1 MNFEF
6 SDEQQAIQKLVRE
19 FAEKEI
25 APTVQERD
33 EKAEFS
39 REIFDKIGELGLC
52 GIFFPEEYGGSDGS
66 YVSYILANEE
76 LSKVDDAVAAGYAS
90 SISLCAWPIWKFG
103 TEEQKKKYLTPL
115 AEGTK
120 LGAFGLTE
128 PNAGSDAAR
137 QQSTAVRKGDHYI
150 LNGSK
155 IFITNGG
162 EADIYVVF
170 AMTDKTKG
178 TKGISAFILEK
189 GMEGFTFGKEEQK
202 MGIHASKTRELIFQD
217 VKVPEKIF
225 SVKEGKGFQKSL
237 WQGHRWRPYRC
248 CMPRGLGIAGAALEA
263 AIKYSKEREQFGK
276 PVCKFQSISFM
287 LADMATKLDAARL
300 LVYRAA
306 ALKEQGKPCT
316 KESCMA
322 KLYATDAAM
331 SIATDA
337 VQILGGYG
345 YIREYPVERLMRD
358 AKITQIY
365 EGTNQIQRLIISGQL
380 FTVNRSY
387 RKGDTMSDVLTYDEM
402 KVGDKTTFG
411 KTIGECDV
419 YAFAG
424 VTGDFNPMHVNEVE
438 ASKTMFKGRI
448 AMACSVPASSP
459 RP

>member
-217 VKVPEKIF
+217 VKVPVENLLGE
-225 SVKEGKGFQKSL
+225 EGKGFKIAM
-237 WQGHRWRPYRC
+237 QGLDGGRIGVAAQ
-248 CMPRGLGIAGAALEA
+248 GLGIAGAALEA
-263 AIKYSKEREQFGK
+263 AIKYSKEREQFGI

-380 FTVNRSY
+380 
-387 RKGDTMSDVLTYDEM
+387 LQ
-402 KVGDKTTFG
+402 
-411 KTIGECDV
+411 
-419 YAFAG
+419 
-424 VTGDFNPMHVNEVE
+424 
-438 ASKTMFKGRI
+438 
-448 AMACSVPASSP
+448 
-459 RP
+459 